1 MTPGQ
6 RRSDG
11 LARRLDAFR
20 ARVWDDEPA
29 EFFRRRG
36 ITHSTV
42 DRFGLGYTAS
52 DRVSRSQDLRRCL
65 VLPYEDGL
73 GRVRQLRYRP
83 LYSGASAKYLSVGS
97 DPSNLFAVRAADN
110 PVVHI
115 VEGEPDT
122 MIAWQCGFKAVGV
135 PGANNFKDE
144 WRYLFRAP
152 HVERVV
158 LAFDPDNAGR
168 EAARHLYG
176 LLHGVTDVDVVKLP
190 EGKDLNDCYLE
201 YGEAMVKEALNG

>member
-1 MTPGQ
+1 MTPGRKRNDPATKLRGFQ
-6 RRSDG
+6 E
-11 LARRLDAFR
+11 
-20 ARVWDDEPA
+20 RVWDDEPA
-29 EFFRRRG
+29 KWFRSRG
-36 ITHSTV
+36 LTHSTV
-42 DRFGLGYTAS
+42 DRFGLGYTAG
-52 DRVSRSQDLRRCL
+52 DRVHRGQDLRRCL

-83 LYSGASAKYLSVGS
+83 LYSGAHAKYLSVGS

-110 PVVHI
+110 PVVYL

-176 LLHGVTDVDVVKLP
+176 LLRDVTDVDVVKLP

-201 YGEAMVKEALNG
+201 YGEAMVKEALSV

>member
-1 MTPGQ
+1 LTPG
-6 RRSDG
+6 RKRSDLTEKLRG
-11 LARRLDAFR
+11 FR
-20 ARVWDDEPA
+20 ERVWDDEPA
-29 EFFRRRG
+29 AWFRSRG
-36 ITHSTV
+36 LLHSTV
-42 DRFGLGYTAS
+42 ERFGLGYTGT
-52 DRVSRSQDLRRCL
+52 DRVSRSLDLRRCL

-83 LYSGASAKYLSVGS
+83 LYSGAGAKYLSVGS

-110 PVVHI
+110 PVVHL

-144 WRYLFRAP
+144 WRFLFRAP

-176 LLHGVTDVDVVKLP
+176 LLRQVTDVDVVKLP

-201 YGEAMVKEALNG
+201 YGEAMVKEALS